1 MSDRH
6 GSAMNVSSEHLIQQ
20 ARERFALQDYRG
32 AAFLLEEVVAGGRAF
47 ADVHHLL
54 GVSYSLLSLPTRALE
69 EFDRALAL
77 NPRYIEALIHR
88 GMILIDLGRRDEA
101 EASFQQAQQGDL
113 LTAGLPAH
121 AAGRLANL
129 HAGVAEAYAELG
141 ALEPAI
147 EQLTIAT
154 RLGPKFPDLRY
165 RLARLLLE
173 AGQTLEARE
182 ELELVVRTRPNFLD
196 ALALLGLA
204 RYLSGDAAGAEEVW
218 RDCLTRRP
226 EDARV
231 EAYLA
236 MLSRGAR

>member
-1 MSDRH
+1 M
-6 GSAMNVSSEHLIQQ
+6 MNVSPEHLIQQ
-20 ARERFALQDYRG
+20 ARERFALQDYRS
-32 AAFLLEEVVAGGRAF
+32 AALLLEEVVAGGRAF

-54 GVSYSLLSLPTRALE
+54 GVSYSLLGQPERALKD
-69 EFDRALAL
+69 FDRAIEL
-77 NPRYIEALIHR
+77 NPRYLEALIHR
-88 GMILIDLGRRDEA
+88 GMILMDLGRREEA
-101 EASFQQAQQGDL
+101 DTSFQQAQLGDG
-113 LTAGLPAH
+113 LTAGFPAH

-129 HAGVAEAYAELG
+129 HAAVAEAYAELG

-147 EQLTIAT
+147 EQLRLAT

-165 RLARLLLE
+165 RLARLQLE

-182 ELELVVRTRPNFLD
+182 ELELVVRNRPNFLD

-204 RYLSGDAAGAEEVW
+204 RYLSGDASGAEQVW
-218 RDCLTRRP
+218 RDCLSRRP